1 MKIQALA
8 TCPKVVIGK
17 VMKFEPFTCDVEK
30 RTLELEDVA
39 QEDAFFEEVREKAS
53 VELDNLCDFL
63 AGGNSSDADF
73 VKAHKEILNDRMM
86 NSEIKDLIRKK
97 AYPADRA
104 VAEVYDNYIKFLSNN
119 PNPVIAQRAA
129 DLRDVRTR
137 ILRNYHGEPEKN
149 LSMLASDCIIV
160 ADELFPTDTLCLD
173 KEKVKGIVTQKGGL
187 TSHTAI
193 IAKTFDILA
202 MLGARE
208 IMDTV
213 QDGDTII
220 LDGVEAVIILNPSAE
235 TIREYEEK
243 LIAVEQ
249 DLRVTSECYF
259 QDAVTKDGV
268 RIELRL
274 NIASDHFGDEKS
286 VAYLDGVGL
295 YRSEFLYVDQPEL
308 PSEEIQ
314 FASYKNVTQAFG
326 DKPVVLR
333 TLDIG
338 GDKHIS
344 YMPLPEEENPFL
356 GNRGL
361 RLCLCETDILRTQLR
376 AALRASAYGNLEI
389 MFPMVSS
396 INEFRAAKTIVEE
409 CKKELD
415 AEGLPYNDDVK
426 IGIMI
431 EVPSIAIVIDR
442 IIDEIDFASIG
453 TNDLVQYLCAA
464 DRMNEDVQEYYQNFH
479 PSLFLLL
486 SKLVDTFSAAG
497 KCLSICGEMGG
508 DPIAIPLLIGM
519 GIRTLSMNN
528 SSIAKAKQVIRSISA
543 HEVMNLAK
551 EVLEKDVSNLDV
563 ENRLNE
569 YCKYLGKVMS

>member
-1 MKIQALA
+1 LLA
-8 TCPKVVIGK
+8 TASLS
-17 VMKFEPFTCDVEK
+17 
-30 RTLELEDVA
+30 RTS
-39 QEDAFFEEVREKAS
+39 FSPR
-53 VELDNLCDFL
+53 
-63 AGGNSSDADF
+63 
-73 VKAHKEILNDRMM
+73 
-86 NSEIKDLIRKK
+86 
-97 AYPADRA
+97 
-104 VAEVYDNYIKFLSNN
+104 
-119 PNPVIAQRAA
+119 
-129 DLRDVRTR
+129 
-137 ILRNYHGEPEKN
+137 
-149 LSMLASDCIIV
+149 
-160 ADELFPTDTLCLD
+160 DTLCLD

-326 DKPVVLR
+326 DKLLFSAHLILAVISILAIC
-333 TLDIG
+333 LFG
-338 GDKHIS
+338 GG
-344 YMPLPEEENPFL
+344 NPFL

-508 DPIAIPLLIGM
+508 DPIAIPLLIGI

-543 HEVMNLAK
+543 TK
-551 EVLEKDVSNLDV
+551 
-563 ENRLNE
+563 
-569 YCKYLGKVMS
+569 

>member
-1 MKIQALA
+1 MKRRLVNVQKL
-8 TCPKVVIGK
+8 
-17 VMKFEPFTCDVEK
+17 
-30 RTLELEDVA
+30 
-39 QEDAFFEEVREKAS
+39 AS
-53 VELDNLCDFL
+53 VQTYTVKIRNTFL
-63 AGGNSSDADF
+63 IPEVIRGDIKSKLYPHAVFCYGVLKITFARDP
-73 VKAHKEILNDRMM
+73 EIL
-86 NSEIKDLIRKK
+86 L
-97 AYPADRA
+97 
-104 VAEVYDNYIKFLSNN
+104 
-119 PNPVIAQRAA
+119 
-129 DLRDVRTR
+129 
-137 ILRNYHGEPEKN
+137 
-149 LSMLASDCIIV
+149 
-160 ADELFPTDTLCLD
+160 
-173 KEKVKGIVTQKGGL
+173 
-187 TSHTAI
+187 
-193 IAKTFDILA
+193 
-202 MLGARE
+202 
-208 IMDTV
+208 
-213 QDGDTII
+213 
-220 LDGVEAVIILNPSAE
+220 
-235 TIREYEEK
+235 
-243 LIAVEQ
+243 
-249 DLRVTSECYF
+249 
-259 QDAVTKDGV
+259 
-268 RIELRL
+268 
-274 NIASDHFGDEKS
+274 
-286 VAYLDGVGL
+286 
-295 YRSEFLYVDQPEL
+295 
-308 PSEEIQ
+308 
-314 FASYKNVTQAFG
+314 
-326 DKPVVLR
+326 
-333 TLDIG
+333 
-338 GDKHIS
+338 
-344 YMPLPEEENPFL
+344 
-356 GNRGL
+356 
-361 RLCLCETDILRTQLR
+361 
-376 AALRASAYGNLEI
+376 YGNLEI

-453 TNDLVQYLCAA
+453 TNDLVQYLCSA